1 MTIEDLSRP
10 DVTLFL
16 DHEGVICQA
25 ALSHEFPGEGVA
37 GWIGRAWA
45 DTVEP
50 PSSEHLLRMVE
61 DARHGGVSA
70 FRRITQRFPSGRV
83 LPIEYTTV
91 RLGDRT
97 GLLAVGRSLQIVSE
111 LQSRLVEA
119 QQAIE
124 RDYWKLREIETRYRL
139 LFRSSTDA
147 LLLLR
152 ADSLSVVELNP
163 AAASALS
170 LASQRP
176 NALIGREFLPIL
188 QPGERDAFQ
197 SMLGRVAEQGSAPAI
212 QLHLGLEHLA
222 WTVRAS
228 LLASESGA
236 TFLLQISPLVAAT
249 VSGDRFDTMFLPD
262 LLERL
267 PDGFVVTDRAGLILH
282 ANRGSLDMMQMPT
295 ESSVVHE
302 TLGRWLGRPGADL
315 TVLLANVQRLGA
327 VRLFSTILH
336 GELGTE
342 TDVEISAAGNLP
354 DEPDYIGVMIRD
366 VGRRLSPP
374 HDGEGLGERL
384 GALTGQIGRYTL
396 RALVE
401 EAVSVV
407 ERHYIEEALDVTGG
421 NRTATA
427 ELLGLSR
434 QSLYVK
440 LNRYGLD
447 ADSAKPPTGNP

>member
-1 MTIEDLSRP
+1 MTLDDHSRP

-25 ALSHEFPGEGVA
+25 TLSHEFPDEGVA

-50 PSSEHLLRMVE
+50 PSSERLRRMVE

-70 FRRITQRFPSGRV
+70 FRQITQRFPSGRV

-97 GLLAVGRSLQIVSE
+97 GLLAVGRSLQIVTE

-139 LFRSSTDA
+139 LFKSSTDA

-152 ADSLSVVELNP
+152 ADTLNVVELNP
-163 AAASALS
+163 AAASALDLS
-170 LASQRP
+170 PQRP
-176 NALIGREFLPIL
+176 NSLVGREFLPIL
-188 QPGERDAFQ
+188 LPAERESFQ
-197 SMLGRVAEQGSAPAI
+197 SMLSRVAEQGNAPAI
-212 QLHLGLEHLA
+212 QLHLGLDRLS
-222 WTVRAS
+222 WMVRAS
-228 LLASESGA
+228 LLASASGA
-236 TFLLQISPLVAAT
+236 TFVLQFSPLAA
-249 VSGDRFDTMFLPD
+249 VGGGRFDAMLLPD

-267 PDGFVVTDRAGLILH
+267 PDGFVVTDRVGLILH
-282 ANRGSLDMMQMPT
+282 ANRGCLDMLQMPT

-315 TVLLANVQRLGA
+315 TVLLANIQRLGA

-366 VGRRLSPP
+366 VGRRLTPP
-374 HDGEGLGERL
+374 RDGDRLGDRL
-384 GALTGQIGRYTL
+384 GALTGQIGKYTL

-401 EAVSVV
+401 ETVGVV
-407 ERHYIEEALDVTGG
+407 ERHYIEEALELTGG

-447 ADSAKPPTGNP
+447 AESAKPPNGNP